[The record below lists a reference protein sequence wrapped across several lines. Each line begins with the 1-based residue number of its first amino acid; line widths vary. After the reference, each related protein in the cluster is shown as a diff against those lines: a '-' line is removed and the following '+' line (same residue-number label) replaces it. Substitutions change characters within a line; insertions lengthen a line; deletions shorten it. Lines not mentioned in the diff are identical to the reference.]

1 MGFNWRKDAEH
12 VGNISV
18 DKAGLNGIPRNSGI
32 IEKLGRSFDVC
43 QMTIGYFDNLRH
55 SRSRAPNIHSL
66 SRFMHQRTHH
76 CDDKERKMNPKLP
89 HEAFS
94 IFLVLRIFCFMQ
106 IHAQR
111 NPTNQCKVILTCWFP
126 SGGLKN
132 TLVGKNHL
140 LLLMAEILHHLR
152 CMKP

>member
-1 MGFNWRKDAEH
+1 MGINWRKDAEH

-18 DKAGLNGIPRNSGI
+18 DKAGLNGIPRNNGI
-32 IEKLGRSFDVC
+32 IEKLGESVFVRSFDDC

-66 SRFMHQRTHH
+66 SRYMHKRTHH

-89 HEAFS
+89 HETFS
-94 IFLVLRIFCFMQ
+94 NFLVLFIFCFTQ

-111 NPTNQCKVILTCWFP
+111 NPTNQCNFGFDLLISIWWFEKYSSGEESFTISIYWP
-126 SGGLKN
+126 S
-132 TLVGKNHL
+132 
-140 LLLMAEILHHLR
+140 
-152 CMKP
+152 